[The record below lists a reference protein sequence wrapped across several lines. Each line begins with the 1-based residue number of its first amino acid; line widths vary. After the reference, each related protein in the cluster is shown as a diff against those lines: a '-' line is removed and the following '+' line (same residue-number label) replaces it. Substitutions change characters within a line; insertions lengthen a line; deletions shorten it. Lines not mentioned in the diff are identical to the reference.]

1 MPTGVPRVRPSH
13 PGSRMT
19 HITLGEK
26 IRYLRKSQRMS
37 QEALARRLG
46 LTNNAFISHLERGT
60 KRPSD
65 ALLDK
70 IAQVFA
76 YDAASLRALAAPP
89 AADERQG
96 ELEPA
101 PGADLLAQIRR
112 EAELFGE
119 RASALVAAALPSFL
133 WSREQRII
141 LESTSREVWIIAPA
155 LAHHGVAADLVQVAA
170 ANLRRGVRYAYLL
183 ADTKETRVEAGRML
197 TRYQA
202 RATGG
207 DARPAAP
214 ARGRSRRAS
223 SDHGL
228 GARHAPRP
236 APRAASCAAG
246 EVEDAAAADAGNMP
260 ELCFVPRASFPFVL
274 ESVLFDPEDGERI
287 RGSVLPAASADG
299 DTGAWEVALGR
310 EQALDLARHFARWW
324 ERFAG

>member
-19 HITLGEK
+19 QITLGEK

-155 LAHHGVAADLVQVAA
+155 LAHHGVAPDLVQVAV
-170 ANLRRGVRYAYLL
+170 ANLRRGARYAYLL
-183 ADTKETRVEAGRML
+183 PDTKETRVEAGRML

-202 RATGG
+202 RSETRPGGRSGG
-207 DARPAAP
+207 DAHPAAG
-214 ARGRSRRAS
+214 AGRRMRQSAADR
-223 SDHGL
+223 GL
-228 GARHAPRP
+228 GARHAPP
-236 APRAASCAAG
+236 SRADGSAAG
-246 EVEDAAAADAGNMP
+246 AAESENMP

-274 ESVLFDPEDGERI
+274 ESVLLDPRDAERI
-287 RGSVLPAASADG
+287 RGAVLPAEGADAAAG
-299 DTGAWEVALGR
+299 VWEVALGR
-310 EQALDLARHFARWW
+310 EQALDLARHFARFW
-324 ERFAG
+324 ERFAV